1 MSEGNPAATRVY
13 DELRRQIMTWQLPP
27 GTALREVQIAAE
39 FGVSRTPVSHA
50 IQRLRADGL
59 IEPRG
64 RRGVEVS
71 RWTQRDLEDTYRLRA
86 NLEAW
91 AARLAAGRPDLLDL
105 PRLRALADEMSELAK
120 AEPLD
125 HERIAELNIEFHEAV
140 RSSAGSDRLVAT
152 LTTVVH
158 IPLLHRVF
166 TAFTPEQVAST
177 CQEHHTI
184 IAALEAGDGDWA
196 ESITRA
202 HILAAL
208 NALKGPRGLF
218 AATEEEAR

>member
-1 MSEGNPAATRVY
+1 MSEPNAAATRVY

-39 FGVSRTPVSHA
+39 FNVSRTPVRDA
-50 IQRLRADGL
+50 IQRLRSDGL

-71 RWTQRDLEDTYRLRA
+71 RWNPRELEDTYRLRA

-91 AARLAAGRPDLLDL
+91 AARLAAERPNLLDL
-105 PRLRALADEMSELAK
+105 PRLRELADEMSALARS
-120 AEPLD
+120 EPFD
-125 HERIAELNIEFHEAV
+125 HERIAELNIEFHESI
-140 RSSAGSDRLVAT
+140 RSAAGSDRLVTT

-166 TAFTPEQVAST
+166 TAFTPEQVATT

-218 AATEEEAR
+218 ATTNAEGT